1 MRDDLT
7 TITETVAGARFF
19 KQFLKD
25 SGVTRSRF
33 SHDPYE
39 ITAAEAT
46 RRLAMSYLHLL
57 GQDDPQVSL
66 VQPSAESRE
75 GKQSFEDDHLNR
87 WFKRPKS

>member
-1 MRDDLT
+1 MGKITNTLDRLKKRRQMRDDLQ
-7 TITETVAGARFF
+7 TILETPHGERFF

-25 SGVTRSRF
+25 CGVTRSRF

-57 GQDDPQVSL
+57 GKEDPQHL
-66 VQPSAESRE
+66 INIIE
-75 GKQSFEDDHLNR
+75 EDQ
-87 WFKRPKS
+87 

>member
-1 MRDDLT
+1 MGKILTSLDRLKKRRQMRDDLT
-7 TITETVAGARFF
+7 SILDTPHGQRFF

-57 GQDDPQVSL
+57 GKEDPQHL
-66 VQPSAESRE
+66 INIIES
-75 GKQSFEDDHLNR
+75 ED
-87 WFKRPKS
+87 